1 MTSESRFRRGELPFQ
16 PRARMLLLL
25 GDQLIR
31 DPRIAVFE
39 LVKNAYDA
47 DSPDATVTMRQVTD
61 EKRAHIIV
69 EDSGTGMDY
78 DTIVNAWLEPGTDY
92 RLKQRESVKRTPKY
106 GRLPLGEKGVG
117 RFAAHKLGFQV
128 RLITRRK
135 NNPEVLVDVDWRS
148 FETHQYLKDVPVRVW
163 ERSPEVFTGNKT
175 GTRIEITDLRD
186 VWDRGMVRSLSR
198 SMTAICSPFDK
209 RGEFTAHLLLPEQKE
224 WLKGLL
230 SADEVLKFALF
241 RAKCDLHD
249 NRLSYEYRFDP
260 FPAMLDKV
268 RPRAVRL
275 PDTRAPHLA
284 ADNRKINLDDSHVGP
299 VHIDLYIFDRDP
311 KMLALAEI
319 SDRQGLKEFLDE
331 SGGIRVYRDGIRV
344 YDYGEPGND
353 WLNLGARRVNVPAQR
368 ISNNLVLGAVSL
380 DLKRSVD
387 LKENRGLIEKTN
399 REGFVEN
406 DAFRDFRDSVFLAIS
421 QIEQERNKDKER
433 IRQGYSP
440 RQLKEPVLEDLGTLR
455 EEIEKRD
462 LTKELGA
469 YVERI
474 EADFLVVRDRF
485 LTSASAGLSLSV
497 VIHEVEKGIAELL
510 KAVTK
515 EHASPRVK
523 KLAKHLADLIEGFA
537 SLIRKTGTS
546 REKASSLISQAAFNM
561 DLRLQAHG
569 VALELDT
576 QKSDFDVKCSRR
588 LVISTIMN
596 LVDNS
601 VWWLDN
607 KWGNAKGRKRVY
619 IGCSRELPDGPAIVV
634 ADNGPGFIDP
644 PEYLTQ
650 PFLSRKPDGM
660 GLGLHIADQVMKV
673 QGGKLEFPSR
683 EDLSIGSEFEGAIVA
698 LVFKGARK

>member
-1 MTSESRFRRGELPFQ
+1 MASSQFRQGKLPFQ

-31 DPRIAVFE
+31 DARIAVFE

-47 DSPDATVTMRQVTD
+47 DSPDATVTMRHLNQ
-61 EKRAHIIV
+61 EERAEIIV

-78 DTIVNAWLEPGTDY
+78 GTIVSVWLEPGTDY
-92 RLKQRESVKRTPKY
+92 RLRQRESSERTSKY

-117 RFAAHKLGFQV
+117 RFAAHKLGFRV
-128 RLITRRK
+128 KLITRKR
-135 NNPEVLVDVDWRS
+135 NNPEVVVDVDWRS
-148 FETHQYLKDVPVRVW
+148 FETHQYLKDVPVRVR
-163 ERSPEVFTGNKT
+163 ERTPEVFTSHKT
-175 GTRIEITDLRD
+175 GTRIEISHLRD
-186 VWDRGMVRSLSR
+186 VWDRGMVRKLSR

-209 RGEFTAHLLLPEQKE
+209 KGEFTAHLVLPEEDE

-230 SADEVLKFALF
+230 SADEILKFALF
-241 RAKCDLHD
+241 RAECDLHGSA
-249 NRLSYEYRFDP
+249 LSYEYRFDP

-268 RPRAVRL
+268 RPRGVRL
-275 PDTRAPHLA
+275 PEKRAPQLA
-284 ADNRKINLDDSHVGP
+284 LGERKIDLDDSHVGP

-353 WLNLGARRVNVPAQR
+353 WLNLGMRRVNVPAQR

-380 DLKRSVD
+380 DLGRSVD

-406 DAFRDFRDSVFLAIS
+406 DAFRDFRDAVCVAIS
-421 QIEQERNKDKER
+421 QIEHERNKDKER
-433 IRQGYSP
+433 IRQSYAS
-440 RQLKEPVLEDLGTLR
+440 RKLKEPVLEDLSALR
-455 EEIEKRD
+455 EEIEKRE
-462 LTKELGA
+462 LTKDLGA

-474 EADFLVVRDRF
+474 ESDFLVIRDRF

-497 VIHEVEKGIAELL
+497 VIHEVEKGIAELV
-510 KAVTK
+510 KAVSR

-523 KLAKHLADLIEGFA
+523 RLAKHLADLIEGFA
-537 SLIRKTGTS
+537 SLIRRTGTS
-546 REKASSLISQAAFNM
+546 REKASSLVSQAAFNM

-569 VALELDT
+569 VTLELDT
-576 QKSDFDVKCSRR
+576 KKNDFDVKCSRR

-601 VWWLDN
+601 IWWLDN
-607 KWGNAKGRKRVY
+607 KWGNEKDRKRVY
-619 IGCSRELPDGPAIVV
+619 IGFSREIPGGPSIVV

-644 PEYLTQ
+644 PEYLIQ

-673 QGGKLEFPSR
+673 QGGKLEFPAPD
-683 EDLSIGSEFEGAIVA
+683 DLAIGSEYEGAIVA
-698 LVFKGARK
+698 LVFQGARK